1 MNRYLV
7 LFSRVKKA
15 NLVPIQLGVAMNLRA
30 SKILWENIFK
40 FYKSEQKSKIAFLK
54 SIPFFSRL
62 RRKQLE
68 EVSQILHERIYD
80 KDEFIFE
87 MGQPG
92 AALFLIQE
100 GEVSIETKSDSGN
113 ITQIAT
119 LTDHS
124 FFGELALLDE
134 SPRSA
139 SARSVSKTH
148 AWALFRSDLL
158 KLSVSRPDIACEIYK
173 ILANMIGER
182 LKTTNKLLKSED
194 SKKAA

>member
-1 MNRYLV
+1 
-7 LFSRVKKA
+7 
-15 NLVPIQLGVAMNLRA
+15 MNLKA
-30 SKILWENIFK
+30 SKVLWENIFK
-40 FYKSEQKSKIAFLK
+40 FHKSEQKTKIAFLK
-54 SIPFFSRL
+54 SIPFFSKL

-68 EVSQILHERIYD
+68 EVSHILHERVYE

-87 MGQPG
+87 MNQPG

-100 GEVSIETKSDSGN
+100 GEVSIEAKTEKN
-113 ITQIAT
+113 FTQIAT
-119 LTDHS
+119 LKDHS

-139 SARSVSKTH
+139 SARSVTRTH

-158 KLSVSRPDIACEIYK
+158 KLSETRPDIACEIYK

-182 LKTTNKLLKSED
+182 LKTTNKLLKNED
-194 SKKAA
+194 VSKAA

>member
-1 MNRYLV
+1 
-7 LFSRVKKA
+7 
-15 NLVPIQLGVAMNLRA
+15 MNLKA

-40 FYKSEQKSKIAFLK
+40 FHKSEQKTKIAFLK

-68 EVSQILHERIYD
+68 EVSHILHERIYE

-87 MGQPG
+87 MNQPG

-100 GEVSIETKSDSGN
+100 GEVSIEAKVSETDF
-113 ITQIAT
+113 TQIAT
-119 LTDHS
+119 LKDHS

-139 SARSVSKTH
+139 SARSVTRTH
-148 AWALFRSDLL
+148 AWALFRSDLV
-158 KLSVSRPDIACEIYK
+158 KLSETRPDIACEIYK

-182 LKTTNKLLKSED
+182 LKTTNKLLKNESEKNE
-194 SKKAA
+194 SGKSEESQKVA

>member
-1 MNRYLV
+1 MSL
-7 LFSRVKKA
+7 K
-15 NLVPIQLGVAMNLRA
+15 A
-30 SKILWENIFK
+30 SKVLWDNIFK
-40 FYKSEQKSKIAFLK
+40 FHKSEQKTKIAFLK
-54 SIPFFSRL
+54 SIPFFSKL

-68 EVSQILHERIYD
+68 EVSHILHERIYE

-87 MGQPG
+87 MNQPG

-100 GEVSIETKSDSGN
+100 GEVSIEAKVNDNDFTK
-113 ITQIAT
+113 IAT
-119 LTDHS
+119 LKDHS

-139 SARSVSKTH
+139 SARATVRTH

-158 KLSVSRPDIACEIYK
+158 KLSETRPDIACEIYK

-182 LKTTNKLLKSED
+182 LKTTNKLLKNEE

>member
-1 MNRYLV
+1 
-7 LFSRVKKA
+7 
-15 NLVPIQLGVAMNLRA
+15 MNLNA

-40 FYKSEQKSKIAFLK
+40 FHKSKQKSKIAFLK
-54 SIPFFSRL
+54 GIPFFSRL

-68 EVSQILHERIYD
+68 EVSHILHERIYE

-100 GEVSIETKSDSGN
+100 GEVSIEANEGN
-113 ITQIAT
+113 HHIQIAT
-119 LTDHS
+119 LADHS

-139 SARSVSKTH
+139 SARSITRTH

-158 KLSVSRPDIACEIYK
+158 KLSESRPDIACEIYK

-182 LKTTNKLLKSED
+182 LKTTNKLLKSEKP
-194 SKKAA
+194 KKAA

>member
-1 MNRYLV
+1 
-7 LFSRVKKA
+7 
-15 NLVPIQLGVAMNLRA
+15 MNLRA

-40 FYKSEQKSKIAFLK
+40 FGKSEQMSKIAFLK

-68 EVSQILHERIYD
+68 EVSQILHERIYEQ
-80 KDEFIFE
+80 DEFIFE

-100 GEVSIETKSDSGN
+100 GEVSIEAKAESN
-113 ITQIAT
+113 RVTQIAT
-119 LTDHS
+119 LKDHS

-134 SPRSA
+134 TPRSA
-139 SARSVSKTH
+139 SARSVTRTH
-148 AWALFRSDLL
+148 ALALFRSDLL
-158 KLSVSRPDIACEIYK
+158 KLSESRPDIACEIYK

-194 SKKAA
+194 KKAA

>member
-1 MNRYLV
+1 
-7 LFSRVKKA
+7 
-15 NLVPIQLGVAMNLRA
+15 MNLKA

-40 FYKSEQKSKIAFLK
+40 FHKSEQKTKIAFLK

-62 RRKQLE
+62 TRKQLE
-68 EVSQILHERIYD
+68 EVSHILHERIYE

-87 MGQPG
+87 MNQPG

-100 GEVSIETKSDSGN
+100 GEVSIEAKTNETDF
-113 ITQIAT
+113 TQIAI
-119 LTDHS
+119 LKDQS

-139 SARSVSKTH
+139 SARSVIRTH

-158 KLSVSRPDIACEIYK
+158 KLSESRPDIACEIYK

-194 SKKAA
+194 SKKVA

>member
-1 MNRYLV
+1 
-7 LFSRVKKA
+7 
-15 NLVPIQLGVAMNLRA
+15 MNLKA
-30 SKILWENIFK
+30 SKVLWDNIFK
-40 FYKSEQKSKIAFLK
+40 FYKSEQKNKMAFLK

-62 RRKQLE
+62 KKKQLE
-68 EVSQILHERIYD
+68 EVSHILHERIYE

-87 MGQPG
+87 MNQPG

-100 GEVSIETKSDSGN
+100 GEVSIEAKVESDL
-113 ITQIAT
+113 TQIAV
-119 LTDHS
+119 LKDRS

-139 SARSVSKTH
+139 SARAVTRTH

-158 KLSVSRPDIACEIYK
+158 KLSETRADIACEIYK

-182 LKTTNKLLKSED
+182 LKTTNKLLKTENSKAED
-194 SKKAA
+194 VRVA

>member
-1 MNRYLV
+1 
-7 LFSRVKKA
+7 
-15 NLVPIQLGVAMNLRA
+15 MNLKA

-40 FYKSEQKSKIAFLK
+40 FHKSEQKSKIAFLK

-68 EVSQILHERIYD
+68 EVSQILHERIYE

-100 GEVSIETKSDSGN
+100 GQVSIESKTGADTF
-113 ITQIAT
+113 IRIAM
-119 LTDHS
+119 LSDHS

-139 SARSVSKTH
+139 SAKSITRTH

-158 KLSVSRPDIACEIYK
+158 KLSESRPDIACEIYK

-182 LKTTNKLLKSED
+182 LKSTNKLLKAED
-194 SKKAA
+194 NKKVA